1 MTTLQLSV
9 LLVSLGLVL
18 CILLSA
24 FFSASEMAF
33 SACNTV
39 RLENLE
45 EEKAKGWKK
54 AKRALKIANSF
65 DNALSAIL
73 IGNNLVNI
81 ASSSLASVLVILI
94 CTMMGMD
101 NGERYSWIA
110 TIILT
115 ILVIIFGETI
125 PKITAKKNSTGFA
138 MKASGAINVMIIV
151 FKPLIWI
158 IVGLVRLITLPLK
171 QEKDE
176 ENDESV
182 EELQSIIETAEDEG
196 IIDEADS
203 NLMQA
208 AIDFADIS
216 ASEVMTAR
224 VDVVAIDIDD
234 SWQEIKNQIENS
246 PYSRIPVYQDS
257 IDNIIGILHLNMVFK
272 ALTEHEE
279 NALFSQE
286 ETQDDPDAAPI
297 DLRPLLMKPCYVYKA
312 MKLPKVLNTLKS
324 AKQHLAIV
332 TDEYS
337 GTLGVVSMEDVL
349 EQIVGEIYDETDE
362 VDPDVVVKNDNE
374 FEVDGD
380 LPIGDFLELVGID
393 EDSFEAESD
402 TVGGWIVEKL
412 GHFPT
417 SGESF
422 RDDQMS
428 MKVLSM
434 DGLRVEKL
442 LVTKVS
448 HPEA

>member
-1 MTTLQLSV
+1 MSII
-9 LLVSLGLVL
+9 LVSIGLVL

-39 RLENLE
+39 RLENIK
-45 EEKAKGWKK
+45 EEKAKGWRK
-54 AKRALKIANSF
+54 ARTALRITGNF

-81 ASSSLASVLVILI
+81 AASSLASVLVILA
-94 CTMMGMD
+94 MGSD
-101 NGERYSWIA
+101 RYTWIA
-110 TIILT
+110 TIVLT
-115 ILVIIFGETI
+115 VLVIIFGETI
-125 PKITAKKNSTGFA
+125 PKIFAKKNSTGFA
-138 MKASGAINVMIIV
+138 MNASSAINLMIII

-158 IVGLVRLITLPLK
+158 IVGLVHLITMAMK
-171 QEKDE
+171 EEKDD

-196 IIDEADS
+196 IIDESDS

-224 VDVVAIDIDD
+224 VDVLAIDIDD
-234 SWQEIKNQIENS
+234 SWEDIREQIENS
-246 PYSRIPVYQDS
+246 PYSRIPVYQDR

-279 NALFSQE
+279 NALFGSE
-286 ETQDDPDAAPI
+286 SDPDAPQAAPI
-297 DLRPLLMKPCYVYKA
+297 DLRPLLMKPCFVYKA

-332 TDEYS
+332 TDEYG

-362 VDPDVVVKNDNE
+362 VDPDVIVRNENE

-380 LPIGDFLELVGID
+380 LPIGDFLELAGID
-393 EDSFEAESD
+393 EADFAAESD
-402 TVGGWIVEKL
+402 TLGGWIVEKL
-412 GHFPT
+412 GHFPS
-417 SGESF
+417 SGETL
-422 RDDQMS
+422 DEDGMS
-428 MKVLSM
+428 LKVTSM
-434 DGLRVEKL
+434 DGLRVEKI
-442 LVTKVS
+442 LVKLNR
-448 HPEA
+448 PEE

>member
-1 MTTLQLSV
+1 MIST
-9 LLVSLGLVL
+9 LVSIGIVL

-24 FFSASEMAF
+24 FFSGSEMAF

-39 RLENLE
+39 RLENIAD
-45 EEKAKGWKK
+45 EKEKGWRK
-54 AKRALKIANSF
+54 ARTALKITRNF

-81 ASSSLASVLVILI
+81 ASSSLASVLVLLI
-94 CTMMGMD
+94 MD
-101 NGERYSWIA
+101 SDRFTWIA
-110 TIILT
+110 TAILT
-115 ILVIIFGETI
+115 VRIIIFGETI

-138 MKASGAINVMIIV
+138 MKASGIISALIII

-158 IVGLVRLITLPLK
+158 VVGLVHLITLPLK
-171 QEKDE
+171 QEKDDE
-176 ENDESV
+176 ADESV

-234 SWQEIKNQIENS
+234 SWKEIKAQIEDS

-272 ALTEHEE
+272 ALAEHEE
-279 NALFSQE
+279 NTLFSQDDN
-286 ETQDDPDAAPI
+286 QDDDAAPI

-324 AKQHLAIV
+324 AKQHLAVV

-337 GTLGVVSMEDVL
+337 GTLGIVSMEDVL

-362 VDPDVVVKNDNE
+362 VDPDVVMKNENE
-374 FEVDGD
+374 FEIDGD

-393 EDSFEAESD
+393 EDSFDAESD
-402 TVGGWIVEKL
+402 TVGGWMVEKL

-417 SGESF
+417 AGETLEENQI
-422 RDDQMS
+422 R

-434 DGLRVEKL
+434 DGLRVEKI
-442 LVTKVS
+442 LVEKLTDQ
-448 HPEA
+448 EA

>member
-1 MTTLQLSV
+1 MIIT
-9 LLVSLGLVL
+9 LVSIGLIL

-39 RLENLE
+39 RLENMT
-45 EEKAKGWKK
+45 EEKAKGWRK
-54 AKRALKIANSF
+54 ARTALRITENF

-94 CTMMGMD
+94 MD
-101 NGERYSWIA
+101 SDRFTWIA

-115 ILVIIFGETI
+115 VLVIIFGETI
-125 PKITAKKNSTGFA
+125 PKISAKKNSTGFA
-138 MKASGAINVMIIV
+138 IKASGAISAMIFIFRPV
-151 FKPLIWI
+151 IWI
-158 IVGLVRLITLPLK
+158 IVGLVHLITLPLK
-171 QEKDE
+171 QEKE
-176 ENDESV
+176 EETDESV

-234 SWQEIKNQIENS
+234 SWQDIKTQIENS

-272 ALTEHEE
+272 ALADHEE
-279 NALFSQE
+279 DTLFAQE
-286 ETQDDPDAAPI
+286 DNQNDDAAPI
-297 DLRPLLMKPCYVYKA
+297 DLRPLLMKPCFVYKA

-337 GTLGVVSMEDVL
+337 GTLGVLSMEDVL

-362 VDPDVVVKNDNE
+362 VDPDVVVKNENE
-374 FEVDGD
+374 FEIDGD

-393 EDSFEAESD
+393 EDSFEAEIYGINNGSE
-402 TVGGWIVEKL
+402 TEHCK
-412 GHFPT
+412 
-417 SGESF
+417 EN
-422 RDDQMS
+422 Q
-428 MKVLSM
+428 
-434 DGLRVEKL
+434 
-442 LVTKVS
+442 
-448 HPEA
+448 

>member
-1 MTTLQLSV
+1 MSI
-9 LLVSLGLVL
+9 LLVSIGLVL

-39 RLENLE
+39 RLENIKD
-45 EEKAKGWKK
+45 EKAKGWRK
-54 AKRALKIANSF
+54 ARTALRIAGNF
-65 DNALSAIL
+65 DNTLSAIL

-81 ASSSLASVLVILI
+81 AASSLASVLIILAMGSDSYTWLATVILTVLI
-94 CTMMGMD
+94 
-101 NGERYSWIA
+101 
-110 TIILT
+110 
-115 ILVIIFGETI
+115 IIFGETI
-125 PKITAKKNSTGFA
+125 PKIFAKKNSTGFA
-138 MKASGAINVMIIV
+138 MKASSAINVMIFI
-151 FKPLIWI
+151 FKPVIWI
-158 IVGLVRLITLPLK
+158 IVGLTHLITMAIK
-171 QEKDE
+171 EEVDD

-224 VDVVAIDIDD
+224 VDVHAIDIDD
-234 SWQEIKNQIENS
+234 SWEEIRTEIDNS

-257 IDNIIGILHLNMVFK
+257 IDNIIGILHLNMVYK
-272 ALTEHEE
+272 ALAEHEE
-279 NALFSQE
+279 NALFSTETEQDS
-286 ETQDDPDAAPI
+286 TQDAPI

-337 GTLGVVSMEDVL
+337 GTLGVISMEDVL

-380 LPIGDFLELVGID
+380 LSIGDFVELAGLD

-417 SGESF
+417 SGETLEE
-422 RDDQMS
+422 DGMS
-428 MKVLSM
+428 LKVISM
-434 DGLRVEKL
+434 DGLRVEKI
-442 LVTKVS
+442 LVKLNRQ
-448 HPEA
+448 EA

>member
-1 MTTLQLSV
+1 MIIS
-9 LLVSLGLVL
+9 LVSVGLVL

-33 SACNTV
+33 SSCNTV
-39 RLENLE
+39 RLENIRE
-45 EEKAKGWKK
+45 DKAKGWKK
-54 AKRALKIANSF
+54 ARAALKIADNF
-65 DNALSAIL
+65 DSALSAIL

-94 CTMMGMD
+94 MNDDSFT
-101 NGERYSWIA
+101 WIA
-110 TIILT
+110 TALITVLI
-115 ILVIIFGETI
+115 IIFGETI
-125 PKITAKKNSTGFA
+125 PKISAKKNSTGFA
-138 MKASGAINVMIIV
+138 MKASGAITVLIFI
-151 FKPLIWI
+151 FKPIIWVV
-158 IVGLVRLITLPLK
+158 VGLVKLITLPLK
-171 QEKDE
+171 QAKDDE
-176 ENDESV
+176 ADESV

-196 IIDEADS
+196 IIDESDS

-224 VDVVAIDIDD
+224 VDMLAIDIDD
-234 SWQEIKNQIENS
+234 NWTDIRELIENS

-272 ALTEHEE
+272 ALTEHED

-286 ETQDDPDAAPI
+286 ENPDDDSAPI
-297 DLRPLLMKPCYVYKA
+297 DLRPLLMKPCFVYKA

-393 EDSFEAESD
+393 EESFEAESD
-402 TVGGWIVEKL
+402 TVGGWVVEKL

-417 SGESF
+417 SGETFEDNQISI
-422 RDDQMS
+422 
-428 MKVLSM
+428 KVLSM
-434 DGLRVEKL
+434 DGLRVEKI
-442 LVTKVS
+442 LVDKLS

>member
-1 MTTLQLSV
+1 MIIS
-9 LLVSLGLVL
+9 LVSIGLIL

-33 SACNTV
+33 SSCNTV
-39 RLENLE
+39 RLENLT
-45 EEKAKGWKK
+45 EEKAKGWRK
-54 AKRALKIANSF
+54 ARTALRITENF

-94 CTMMGMD
+94 MNSD
-101 NGERYSWIA
+101 RYTWIA

-115 ILVIIFGETI
+115 VLVIIFGETI
-125 PKITAKKNSTGFA
+125 PKISAKKNSTGFA
-138 MKASGAINVMIIV
+138 MKASTAINAMIIV
-151 FKPLIWI
+151 FKPVIWV
-158 IVGLVRLITLPLK
+158 IVGLVHIITLPLK
-171 QEKDE
+171 QEKEDE
-176 ENDESV
+176 ADESV

-234 SWQEIKNQIENS
+234 SWQEIKEQIENS

-286 ETQDDPDAAPI
+286 ENLDDPDAAPI

-393 EDSFEAESD
+393 ENDFEAESD

-422 RDDQMS
+422 EDNQMKL
-428 MKVLSM
+428 KVLSM
-434 DGLRVEKL
+434 DGLRVEKI
-442 LVTKVS
+442 LVTKLNQ
-448 HPEA
+448 EA

>member
-1 MTTLQLSV
+1 MIIT
-9 LLVSLGLVL
+9 LVSIGIIL

-24 FFSASEMAF
+24 FFSGSEMAF

-39 RLENLE
+39 RLENIAD
-45 EEKAKGWKK
+45 EKEKGWRK
-54 AKRALKIANSF
+54 ARTALKITRNF

-81 ASSSLASVLVILI
+81 ASSSLASVLVLLI
-94 CTMMGMD
+94 MD
-101 NGERYSWIA
+101 SDRFTWIA
-110 TIILT
+110 TAILT
-115 ILVIIFGETI
+115 VLIIIFGETI

-138 MKASGAINVMIIV
+138 MKASGVISALIII

-158 IVGLVRLITLPLK
+158 VVGLVHLITLPLK
-171 QEKDE
+171 QEKDDE
-176 ENDESV
+176 ADESV

-234 SWQEIKNQIENS
+234 SWKEIKAQIEDS

-272 ALTEHEE
+272 ALAEHEE
-279 NALFSQE
+279 NTLFA
-286 ETQDDPDAAPI
+286 QDDNQDDDAAPI

-324 AKQHLAIV
+324 AKQHLAVV

-337 GTLGVVSMEDVL
+337 GTLGIVSMEDVL

-362 VDPDVVVKNDNE
+362 VDPDVVMKNENE
-374 FEVDGD
+374 FEIDGD

-393 EDSFEAESD
+393 EDSFDAESD
-402 TVGGWIVEKL
+402 TVGGWMVEKL

-417 SGESF
+417 AGETLEENQI
-422 RDDQMS
+422 R

-434 DGLRVEKL
+434 DGLRVEKI
-442 LVTKVS
+442 LVEKLTDQ
-448 HPEA
+448 EA

>member
-1 MTTLQLSV
+1 MTSIILISAGI
-9 LLVSLGLVL
+9 LV

-24 FFSASEMAF
+24 FFSSSEMAF

-39 RLENLE
+39 RLENIS
-45 EEKAKGWKK
+45 EEKSKGYKS
-54 AKRALKIANSF
+54 ARAALKVTEHF

-81 ASSSLASVLVILI
+81 AASSLASVLLLLVIGSDGYTWLS
-94 CTMMGMD
+94 TLVM
-101 NGERYSWIA
+101 
-110 TIILT
+110 T

-125 PKITAKKNSTGFA
+125 PKIYSKKNATSVA
-138 MKASGAINVMIIV
+138 MKASKPVILLMIV
-151 FKPLIWI
+151 FKPVIWV
-158 IVGLVRLITLPLK
+158 IVGLVHLLTMAIR
-171 QEKDE
+171 QEKEDSE
-176 ENDESV
+176 ESV

-208 AIDFADIS
+208 AIDFSDIS

-224 VDVVAIDIDD
+224 VDVHAIDIDD
-234 SWQEIKNQIENS
+234 SWSEIRKAIDES
-246 PYSRIPVYQDS
+246 PYSRIPVYQDG

-272 ALTEHEE
+272 ALTDYEE
-279 NALFSQE
+279 NTLFRASDE
-286 ETQDDPDAAPI
+286 AHDDDRCPI
-297 DLRPLLMKPCYVYKA
+297 DLRSLLMPPCYVYKA

-337 GTLGVVSMEDVL
+337 GTLGVISMEDVL
-349 EQIVGEIYDETDE
+349 EQIVGEIYDETDV
-362 VDPDVVVKNDNE
+362 VDPDIVKKNENE

-380 LPIGDFLELVGID
+380 LSIGEFVELAGLD
-393 EDSFEAESD
+393 EDTFEAESE
-402 TVGGWIVEKL
+402 TAGGWVVEKL

-417 SGESF
+417 AGEVLEAEGLSIT
-422 RDDQMS
+422 
-428 MKVLSM
+428 VLSM

-442 LVTKVS
+442 LVKILDHS
-448 HPEA
+448 DKE

>member
-1 MTTLQLSV
+1 MIISI
-9 LLVSLGLVL
+9 VSIGLIL

-33 SACNTV
+33 SSCNTV
-39 RLENLE
+39 RLENLT
-45 EEKAKGWKK
+45 EEKAKGWRK
-54 AKRALKIANSF
+54 ARTALRITENF

-94 CTMMGMD
+94 MD
-101 NGERYSWIA
+101 SDRYTWIA

-115 ILVIIFGETI
+115 VLVIIFGETI
-125 PKITAKKNSTGFA
+125 PKISAKKNSTGFA
-138 MKASGAINVMIIV
+138 MKASTAINAMIIV
-151 FKPLIWI
+151 FKPIIWV
-158 IVGLVRLITLPLK
+158 IVGLVHIITLPLK
-171 QEKDE
+171 QEKE
-176 ENDESV
+176 EADESV

-234 SWQEIKNQIENS
+234 SWQEIKEQIENS

-286 ETQDDPDAAPI
+286 ENPDDPDAAPI

-393 EDSFEAESD
+393 EDGFEAESD

-422 RDDQMS
+422 EDDQMKL
-428 MKVLSM
+428 KVLSM
-434 DGLRVEKL
+434 DGLRVEKI
-442 LVTKVS
+442 LVTKLNQES
-448 HPEA
+448 

>member
-1 MTTLQLSV
+1 MIIS
-9 LLVSLGLVL
+9 LVSIGLVL

-39 RLENLE
+39 RLENMT
-45 EEKAKGWKK
+45 EEKAKGWRK
-54 AKRALKIANSF
+54 ARTALRITENF
-65 DNALSAIL
+65 DNTLSAIL

-94 CTMMGMD
+94 MD
-101 NGERYSWIA
+101 SDRYTWIA

-115 ILVIIFGETI
+115 VLVIIFGETI
-125 PKITAKKNSTGFA
+125 PKISAKKNSTGFA
-138 MKASGAINVMIIV
+138 IKASGAISAMIFIFRPV
-151 FKPLIWI
+151 IWI
-158 IVGLVRLITLPLK
+158 IVGLVHLITLPLK
-171 QEKDE
+171 QEE
-176 ENDESV
+176 EEEPDESV

-234 SWQEIKNQIENS
+234 SWQDIKTQIENS

-272 ALTEHEE
+272 ALAEHEE
-279 NALFSQE
+279 NTLFA
-286 ETQDDPDAAPI
+286 QDDNQDDDAAPI

-362 VDPDVVVKNDNE
+362 VDPDVVVKNENE
-374 FEVDGD
+374 FEIDGD

-402 TVGGWIVEKL
+402 TAGGWIVEKL

-417 SGESF
+417 AGETF
-422 RDDQMS
+422 EDGQLRL
-428 MKVLSM
+428 KVLSM
-434 DGLRVEKL
+434 DGLRVEKI
-442 LVTKVS
+442 LVDKLN
-448 HPEA
+448 PEA